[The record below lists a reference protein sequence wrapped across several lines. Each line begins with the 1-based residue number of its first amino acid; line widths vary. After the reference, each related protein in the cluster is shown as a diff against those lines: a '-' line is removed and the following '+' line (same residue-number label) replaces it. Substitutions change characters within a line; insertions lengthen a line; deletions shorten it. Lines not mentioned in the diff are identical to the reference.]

1 MLTSDFNL
9 KKVGITYGFPS
20 LTSVLLIIDCG
31 ILRRVRL
38 KRTMPKN
45 PKYKQDK
52 KTGRFA
58 TSGLPTMSEKTIGIR
73 LPKDVDEAL
82 RAMPNRTE
90 FLRNLI
96 TEAVRKQKKA
106 S

>member
-1 MLTSDFNL
+1 MS
-9 KKVGITYGFPS
+9 
-20 LTSVLLIIDCG
+20 
-31 ILRRVRL
+31 
-38 KRTMPKN
+38 KN
-45 PKYKQDK
+45 PKYKQDE

-58 TSGLPTMSEKTIGIR
+58 ATGLPAMSEKTIGIR

-96 TEAVRKQKKA
+96 TEAVRKQQKA